1 MTHVCFMSINRDLNF
16 LFFCMRGSDREIL
29 NFLSD
34 VGFPG
39 TVDVFRPLDK
49 KLCYS
54 EVTLRKMSGLG
65 INAVLCASLN

>member
-1 MTHVCFMSINRDLNF
+1 MLVVGWGPSMLMI
-16 LFFCMRGSDREIL
+16 
-29 NFLSD
+29 SD

-54 EVTLRKMSGLG
+54 EVTLRKMSGL
-65 INAVLCASLN
+65 

>member
-1 MTHVCFMSINRDLNF
+1 MCR
-16 LFFCMRGSDREIL
+16 RGRDREIL